1 MGLQYS
7 DSRVIYKVR
16 RTQVTPSLI
25 CSGST
30 ADPQI
35 LLDQIACACRLEVSG
50 TGIYILS
57 IGMCCGMP
65 GVQSHHYDRLQ
76 IRGTPSSIT
85 GNLTYCTQLA
95 ADTTV
100 ALQ

>member
-50 TGIYILS
+50 TGIYIEYRNVLWDAWCP
-57 IGMCCGMP
+57 IAP
-65 GVQSHHYDRLQ
+65 L
-76 IRGTPSSIT
+76 
-85 GNLTYCTQLA
+85 
-95 ADTTV
+95 
-100 ALQ
+100 